1 MRDAAQELLRSLLP
15 RMKEGPLPLT
25 PQKEADASYFGRRTA
40 ADGEIHWQ
48 KSAFTINNLVRAV
61 TEPYPGAFSYLGQRK
76 LTIWRSRP
84 LDLVHN
90 KLPGTVLST
99 APLTVACGEGR
110 WRLLRGKVRP
120 VCMSRGI
127 V

>member
-1 MRDAAQELLRSLLP
+1 M
-15 RMKEGPLPLT
+15 
-25 PQKEADASYFGRRTA
+25 
-40 ADGEIHWQ
+40 
-48 KSAFTINNLVRAV
+48 

-120 VCMSRGI
+120 VCMSKDRLAQEMGI
-127 V
+127 VTDVRLGNKPSNTLKRRTRVLILG